1 MTETHPS
8 PASSRRI
15 WLMAGAL
22 GVIVALIAVVAV
34 RQQLRRPAGPPPPVL
49 FGITDF
55 RLTNQLGRAVTLAD
69 LRGQVSVVN
78 VIFTR
83 CPGPCL
89 TMSRQ
94 FAMLQK
100 QLSARDP
107 VRLVS
112 LTVDPEFDTPGI
124 LKAYGDKLGTDPA
137 RWWFLTGSNAE
148 LRRVAIDDFK
158 FVAVPK
164 DVESQES
171 KDDLFIHSTYFMV
184 LDGRGRVRA
193 VIESAEP
200 GAVKQALETVA
211 RLQTEL

>member
-1 MTETHPS
+1 MTAPNPS
-8 PASSRRI
+8 PTSNSRL

-22 GVIVALIAVVAV
+22 GIIVALIAVVAV
-34 RQQLRRPAGPPPPVL
+34 RQQLRRPAGPPLPVL
-49 FGITDF
+49 FGVSDF

-100 QLSARDP
+100 QLPAGED

-112 LTVDPEFDTPGI
+112 LTVDPEFDTPEV
-124 LKAYGDKLGTDPA
+124 LKAYGDKLGTDVA

-164 DVESQES
+164 DVEDQES
-171 KDDLFIHSTYFMV
+171 KDDLFIHSTYFMI

-200 GAVKQALETVA
+200 GAVEQTLETIA
-211 RLQTEL
+211 RLQTEP

>member
-8 PASSRRI
+8 PTSSRRI

-34 RQQLRRPAGPPPPVL
+34 RQQLRRPAGPPLPVL
-49 FGITDF
+49 FGVSDF

-69 LRGQVSVVN
+69 LRGKVSVVN

-94 FAMLQK
+94 FAMLQQ
-100 QLSARDP
+100 QLPAGEH

-112 LTVDPEFDTPGI
+112 LTVDPEFDTPAV
-124 LKAYGDKLGTDPA
+124 LKHFGAKLGTDPA
-137 RWWFLTGSNAE
+137 RWWFLTGPNAE

-164 DVESQES
+164 DAESQES

-200 GAVKQALETVA
+200 GAVERTLETVA